1 MYEVGD
7 LGDFFDEWGNWARG
21 GKWREIGN
29 KSRPFAES
37 PRGGGGG
44 GESSRKKRESLVSL
58 RRRRRLSGTR
68 GGWWATKTGHAVNDL
83 TAPAA
88 PKQASRETS
97 TALRWPAGR
106 ACNPVRCGCGAVRV
120 RIGRTVGLSLPWCA
134 WSWRRRRRRGG
145 DGGGWVGAGA
155 PDGSQGPPDPA
166 LIAPIST
173 AYGGSARSQVIGAR
187 ADPGSS
193 QQQPISSHQLTIPG
207 RLATTHLAFLAPPL
221 GPAAVGVS
229 LQQAPARR
237 RLFPCPS
244 STILHICECP
254 HFFFSPTGGKK
265 ILSSPPS
272 PPHWR
277 SWPCSSC
284 HLRRLGR
291 SKARRRCPPGE
302 EGGARGRGESC
313 GTRCGAIGLSRK
325 RGGGQSD
332 ICIVLGEMPHS
343 RGNQHVCLLLAAK
356 KHARNLQPTCQ
367 TYVRTLPGRLRSFC
381 AAGPS
386 PPSTLCKD

>member
-272 PPHWR
+272 PPPLAQLALFVLPPASTWTQQG
-277 SWPCSSC
+277 PPAMPTG
-284 HLRRLGR
+284 RRG
-291 SKARRRCPPGE
+291 
-302 EGGARGRGESC
+302 GGARARRELWHTMRRDRAFQKKGRGAIRHLHRVGRNATFPRQPARLSLARSEE
-313 GTRCGAIGLSRK
+313 TRS
-325 RGGGQSD
+325 Q
-332 ICIVLGEMPHS
+332 P
-343 RGNQHVCLLLAAK
+343 AA
-356 KHARNLQPTCQ
+356 NLPN
-367 TYVRTLPGRLRSFC
+367 LRAYF
-381 AAGPS
+381 
-386 PPSTLCKD
+386 TWTTT

>member
-1 MYEVGD
+1 M
-7 LGDFFDEWGNWARG
+7 
-21 GKWREIGN
+21 
-29 KSRPFAES
+29 
-37 PRGGGGG
+37 
-44 GESSRKKRESLVSL
+44 
-58 RRRRRLSGTR
+58 
-68 GGWWATKTGHAVNDL
+68 
-83 TAPAA
+83 
-88 PKQASRETS
+88 
-97 TALRWPAGR
+97 AGR
-106 ACNPVRCGCGAVRV
+106 ACVQCGAVRLRCGAVRV

-221 GPAAVGVS
+221 GPAAVGGV
-229 LQQAPARR
+229 A
-237 RLFPCPS
+237 
-244 STILHICECP
+244 T
-254 HFFFSPTGGKK
+254 TN
-265 ILSSPPS
+265 SSPPVAS
-272 PPHWR
+272 FPAPAAPFSTSANALTFFFAHGWQKNPLQPPIPPPTGAAGPVR
-277 SWPCSSC
+277 PATCVD
-284 HLRRLGR
+284 LDA
-291 SKARRRCPPGE
+291 ARPAGDAHQ

-313 GTRCGAIGLSRK
+313 GTRCGAIGLSRT

-367 TYVRTLPGRLRSFC
+367 TYVRTYFTWTTTYS
-381 AAGPS
+381 
-386 PPSTLCKD
+386 

>member
-1 MYEVGD
+1 MEGSRQERRGKAWSVCAAAAAGRELEVG
-7 LGDFFDEWGNWARG
+7 G
-21 GKWREIGN
+21 G
-29 KSRPFAES
+29 RP
-37 PRGGGGG
+37 
-44 GESSRKKRESLVSL
+44 KL
-58 RRRRRLSGTR
+58 GTR
-68 GGWWATKTGHAVNDL
+68 HQLIDGAGG
-83 TAPAA
+83 
-88 PKQASRETS
+88 PKAGIARNLHCPEV
-97 TALRWPAGR
+97 AGR
-106 ACNPVRCGCGAVRV
+106 ACVQCGAVRCGCGAVRV

-254 HFFFSPTGGKK
+254 HFFFAHEWQKNPLQPPILPLTGAAGPVRPATCVD
-265 ILSSPPS
+265 LDA
-272 PPHWR
+272 
-277 SWPCSSC
+277 
-284 HLRRLGR
+284 
-291 SKARRRCPPGE
+291 ARPAGDAHQ

-313 GTRCGAIGLSRK
+313 GTRCGAIGLSRT